1 MSGTLIVVEGPTDQ
15 AFIRG
20 VAERLNTACKIVFMR
35 GNKPEKAYRILTIY
49 MGKFEKAIVLKD
61 VHRSGIDR
69 TPIIERLA
77 SRIKQLEKQNMRAR
91 VLPVKRSIEA
101 WILAGLSLTSPE
113 EILDPEEELKKAMQR
128 RGKYYVK
135 SPEVYK
141 RLAKEI
147 DIEKAMSLSK
157 TFKDFIDFLSH

>member
-1 MSGTLIVVEGPTDQ
+1 
-15 AFIRG
+15 
-20 VAERLNTACKIVFMR
+20 
-35 GNKPEKAYRILTIY
+35 
-49 MGKFEKAIVLKD
+49 
-61 VHRSGIDR
+61 
-69 TPIIERLA
+69 
-77 SRIKQLEKQNMRAR
+77 
-91 VLPVKRSIEA
+91 
-101 WILAGLSLTSPE
+101 
-113 EILDPEEELKKAMQR
+113 MQR